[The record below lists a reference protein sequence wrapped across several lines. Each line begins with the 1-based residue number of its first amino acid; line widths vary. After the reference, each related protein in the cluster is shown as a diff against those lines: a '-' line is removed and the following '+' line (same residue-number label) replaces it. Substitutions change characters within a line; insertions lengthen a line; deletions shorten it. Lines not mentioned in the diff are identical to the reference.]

1 MARNAA
7 AWIKLE
13 CCDADIAFRAHWAGL
28 VEVVCGESR
37 VMCCYNGRER
47 LAELPPEAVV
57 IELRGLLEAA
67 RAEVR
72 NRDSAELLVT
82 VLSAVR
88 GR

>member
-1 MARNAA
+1 MARNTA

>member
-13 CCDADIAFRAHWAGL
+13 CCEADIAFRAHWAGL

-57 IELRGLLEAA
+57 VELKGLLEAA
-67 RAEVR
+67 RGEVR

-82 VLSAVR
+82 VLSAAR
-88 GR
+88 DR